1 MRKERKVKTQKHSR
15 NTIIIIV
22 AILGVFL
29 AAIILGNVR
38 TAFKKIEV
46 RNCFRGMLLMEEGML
61 QMKKEFRFD
70 VSPQA
75 SFDDLVML
83 IAEYFHFGEVVFDN
97 PTTGTLRLKPGEKL
111 VHLPLVDRRD
121 RYLLDTPRCP
131 SKGKYTLIPSLQHPG
146 LFDISCSV
154 HGTLYLP
161 DKEGKYSFTG
171 DFDVLNPRRTALGRE
186 ADIRFS
192 PDESRKEYVTIIP
205 YVQPQPTAKEAHGS
219 APAPKENLR

>member
-38 TAFKKIEV
+38 TAFKKIEA

-61 QMKKEFRFD
+61 QMQKEFRFD
-70 VSPQA
+70 VSPQIP
-75 SFDDLVML
+75 FDDLVMMM
-83 IAEYFHFGEVVFDN
+83 AEYFHFGEVVFEN
-97 PTTGTLRLKPGEKL
+97 PTTGTLRLKPRDKL
-111 VHLPLVDRRD
+111 VHLPLVNRRD

-131 SKGKYTLIPSLQHPG
+131 SRGKYTLMPSLQHPG
-146 LFDISCSV
+146 LFDISCSI

-171 DFDVLNPRRTALGRE
+171 DFDILNPRHTPLGRE
-186 ADIRFS
+186 ASIYFS
-192 PDESRKEYVTIIP
+192 PDESRKEYVIIVP
-205 YVQPQPTAKEAHGS
+205 YVQPKPTAKETHVS
-219 APAPKENLR
+219 APAPK